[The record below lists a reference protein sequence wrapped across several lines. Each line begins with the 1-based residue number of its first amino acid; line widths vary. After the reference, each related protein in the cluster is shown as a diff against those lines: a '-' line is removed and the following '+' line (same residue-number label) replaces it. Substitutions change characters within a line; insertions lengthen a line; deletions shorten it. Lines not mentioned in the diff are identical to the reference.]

1 MTQLLAAF
9 TVLVAVLLVGLSAGA
24 SRAAQPPAPTPAP
37 GGFTNPVINRDF
49 PDPDI
54 LRAGDMYYA
63 YATNSNGVNIQA
75 ARSADLVHWET
86 LPDALPRLPAWAAQD
101 FGFAWAPEVT
111 TFDGEQYVMYHVARF
126 QGVQCIGVAVSAT
139 SQGPFEPV
147 GDGPLICQVEQGG
160 SIDPAVFF
168 DDGAPYLLWKN
179 DGNAI
184 NEQTWIYLQ
193 SLAPDGLSLLGEPVP
208 LLARDQPWEGRLIEA
223 PTLWKH
229 DGRYVLFYSANDYA
243 SSNYA
248 VGYAAADALLGP
260 YTKPPG
266 NRVLKTDI
274 VEGLVGPGGQDIVGW
289 PDGSEWMLYHGWI
302 PEGRAMFLAP
312 LVWEDGVPAVL
323 HARNPQMAPA
333 TGDSQE

>member
-1 MTQLLAAF
+1 M
-9 TVLVAVLLVGLSAGA
+9 
-24 SRAAQPPAPTPAP
+24 
-37 GGFTNPVINRDF
+37 
-49 PDPDI
+49 
-54 LRAGDMYYA
+54 
-63 YATNSNGVNIQA
+63 
-75 ARSADLVHWET
+75 DL
-86 LPDALPRLPAWAAQD
+86 P
-101 FGFAWAPEVT
+101 
-111 TFDGEQYVMYHVARF
+111 
-126 QGVQCIGVAVSAT
+126 
-139 SQGPFEPV
+139 
-147 GDGPLICQVEQGG
+147 
-160 SIDPAVFF
+160 
-168 DDGAPYLLWKN
+168 
-179 DGNAI
+179 
-184 NEQTWIYLQ
+184 Q
-193 SLAPDGLSLLGEPVP
+193 SLAPNGCASRRPCRCWRATSPGRQP
-208 LLARDQPWEGRLIEA
+208 DQA

-274 VEGLVGPGGQDIVGW
+274 VEGLVGPGGQDIVRW